1 MPPVRTM
8 DELINGMEFR
18 SRARGRLIR
27 DTARA
32 EGKTLGML
40 QAADEI
46 EQLLKNE
53 GEHPDFAAIMR
64 TWVRATREAAAM
76 SATEKETI

>member
-1 MPPVRTM
+1 M

-46 EQLLKNE
+46 ETILDNGTWTE
-53 GEHPDFAAIMR
+53 ETIFTVR
-64 TWVRATREAAAM
+64 SWVRATREAAAM

>member
-1 MPPVRTM
+1 MPPVRTL

-18 SRARGRLIR
+18 SRARGRLIA

-32 EGKTLGML
+32 EGRTLGML
-40 QAADEI
+40 AAADEI
-46 EQLLKNE
+46 AQLLDNE

-64 TWVRATREAAAM
+64 TWVLATREAAAM
-76 SATEKETI
+76 SAAEVKT